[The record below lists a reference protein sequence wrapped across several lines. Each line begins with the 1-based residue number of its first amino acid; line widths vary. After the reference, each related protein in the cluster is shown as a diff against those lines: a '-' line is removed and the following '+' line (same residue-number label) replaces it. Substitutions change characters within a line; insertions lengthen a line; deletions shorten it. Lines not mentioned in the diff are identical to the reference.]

1 MTDKLF
7 DAIQMAAGQLPEGW
21 IVELCIERGAGW
33 VELYDPD
40 GARHELK
47 EMPDASLA
55 EEVDAAVD
63 EAQRASGLAPSP
75 TLETQ
80 VDCPKCGY
88 KLQSIAHFEHCGH
101 GHVTKRH
108 DGMLAKC
115 GGPSICKACAAE
127 KEAVNQP

>member
-7 DAIQMAAGQLPEGW
+7 DSIQMAAGQLPEGW

-40 GARHELK
+40 GDRHELK

-55 EEVDAAVD
+55 EEIDAAVD

-75 TLETQ
+75 TQETPVAHCCHEWVVVRGVMSSEGYHYNDRCKLCDEGRERYMPLAPDDLTFLEQ
-80 VDCPKCGY
+80 G
-88 KLQSIAHFEHCGH
+88 
-101 GHVTKRH
+101 
-108 DGMLAKC
+108 
-115 GGPSICKACAAE
+115 
-127 KEAVNQP
+127 